1 MRSGILRGK
10 YLAVLS
16 HSFTC
21 FWDIKHKGDFD
32 KTFLCDLRVII
43 CIHFK
48 DAINFGDLVKFL
60 GVFHVC

>member
-1 MRSGILRGK
+1 MLS
-10 YLAVLS
+10 VLS

-60 GVFHVC
+60 GVFYVC